1 LTSCSLIIAT
11 YNRPDAL
18 CLCLKSV
25 CEQSVVP
32 AQVIIA
38 DDGSTEETA
47 EVVNE
52 FKRIATIEVKHIW
65 HPDEGF
71 RLAAIRNKAI
81 AEVSSAYVIQIDGD
95 LILHPQFVA
104 DHLALKK
111 EGYFVAG
118 SRVMLTKKST
128 HALLENNSIDLKKYA
143 YPRLDMNGIRNSLL
157 RRFLATRYKA
167 KGKHMFYV
175 KGCNMAFFT
184 TDLLK
189 VNGYNEAFT
198 GWGSEDREIAIRLI
212 NAGVKKQFLKNGGIC
227 YHLYHPSTSKEKELR
242 NEKMM
247 NDAIF
252 SRSIWAKE
260 GLKKY
265 LHS

>member
-52 FKRIATIEVKHIW
+52 FKRIAAIEVKHIW

-111 EGYFVAG
+111 EG
-118 SRVMLTKKST
+118 
-128 HALLENNSIDLKKYA
+128 
-143 YPRLDMNGIRNSLL
+143 
-157 RRFLATRYKA
+157 
-167 KGKHMFYV
+167 
-175 KGCNMAFFT
+175 
-184 TDLLK
+184 
-189 VNGYNEAFT
+189 
-198 GWGSEDREIAIRLI
+198 
-212 NAGVKKQFLKNGGIC
+212 
-227 YHLYHPSTSKEKELR
+227 
-242 NEKMM
+242 
-247 NDAIF
+247 
-252 SRSIWAKE
+252 
-260 GLKKY
+260 
-265 LHS
+265 